1 MTSEEHAQNGAS
13 APLELRVPL
22 LYGGAE
28 NRAPLR
34 FCGTSIGAPA
44 FWAPAD
50 IEPLLHSD
58 DQFLHDREAQRYRL
72 FGRLA
77 PHASVA
83 QAQAELSAA
92 LDGLRA
98 LHDPRSDAAK
108 PATAMVWRGSPFPLP
123 LGEYRGLMLAIA
135 LIMAAAGLVL
145 MVACANV
152 ASLQLAR
159 MRARDDELRIRLSL
173 GANRLRIVRQL
184 VTESTLVGLMS
195 GGLALLLTWVLLK
208 ETVRAAANM
217 FPGEYGAMVFDV
229 APDLAIFAYVCAV
242 SLIAGMISG
251 LAPAMESSRA
261 ALKPPS
267 SGGTATAGT
276 RRLQDILI
284 AAQVTLSLV
293 LMVAAAMAI
302 RSSIRAVAI
311 DTGYETRQV
320 LALNIQF
327 PDSLKYTAY
336 RKRALMDELRARLG
350 RLPGVVATTNARTP
364 AETQSRTAAATLKR
378 TDSSR
383 LDRQAILHYT
393 YVQPNYFET
402 LGIPL
407 MLGSGFTAQA
417 DRTVVMSESAARELW
432 GSQNPIGRSVRLGAT
447 DEKPRRVN
455 ELVADGLSYQVVGV
469 ARDTRTTDFS
479 ATVTKRIYLQ
489 LPEDRAATYP
499 ILLRIRNTPADTIRL
514 IEPLLTAVDPN
525 LVADCATLEYLL
537 RQTAAFIAAMMA
549 ALVSSAVGL
558 LGLALAIM
566 GIYGT
571 VSYIVVLR
579 TREVGIRM
587 AIGAQAGDVLWA
599 ILRECARPLL
609 AGLAFGSLMAAG
621 LAYFAS
627 GLLFGLDGIDVESQA
642 LVALT
647 LLAIGL
653 TASYLPARR
662 ATRIDPLVA
671 LRHQ

>member
-1 MTSEEHAQNGAS
+1 
-13 APLELRVPL
+13 
-22 LYGGAE
+22 
-28 NRAPLR
+28 
-34 FCGTSIGAPA
+34 
-44 FWAPAD
+44 
-50 IEPLLHSD
+50 
-58 DQFLHDREAQRYRL
+58 
-72 FGRLA
+72 
-77 PHASVA
+77 
-83 QAQAELSAA
+83 
-92 LDGLRA
+92 
-98 LHDPRSDAAK
+98 
-108 PATAMVWRGSPFPLP
+108 
-123 LGEYRGLMLAIA
+123 
-135 LIMAAAGLVL
+135 

-184 VTESTLVGLMS
+184 VTESAVVGLMS
-195 GGLALLLTWVLLK
+195 GGLALLFTWVLLK
-208 ETVRAAANM
+208 QTAVAAANLI
-217 FPGEYGAMVFDV
+217 PGEYGGLVFDV

-261 ALKPPS
+261 ALKPAS
-267 SGGTATAGT
+267 SGSTATAGT

-320 LALNIQF
+320 LALHVEF
-327 PDSLKYTAY
+327 PDSLKYTAG
-336 RKRALMDELRARLG
+336 RKRTLVDELRARLA
-350 RLPGVVATTNARTP
+350 RLPGVVAMTNARLP
-364 AETQSRTAAATLKR
+364 ADIESRTAAATLER
-378 TDSSR
+378 ADSSR
-383 LDRQAILHYT
+383 LGRQAILHYT

-407 MLGSGFTAQA
+407 MLGSGFTARA
-417 DRTVVMSESAARELW
+417 ERTVVVSESTARELW

-447 DEKPRRVN
+447 DELPRRAN

-479 ATVTKRIYLQ
+479 ATVSKRIYLQ
-489 LPEDRAATYP
+489 LPDDRAATYP
-499 ILLRIRNTPADTIRL
+499 ILVRIRNTPAADTIRL

-525 LVADCATLEYLL
+525 LVANCATLENLL
-537 RQTAAFIAAMMA
+537 QQTAAFIVAMLA

-558 LGLALAIM
+558 LGLVLAIM

-587 AIGAQAGDVLWA
+587 AIGAQVGDVLWA
-599 ILRECARPLL
+599 ILRECGRPLV
-609 AGLAFGSLMAAG
+609 AGLALGSLLAAG
-621 LAYFAS
+621 LAHFAR

-653 TASYLPARR
+653 IASYPPALR
-662 ATRIDPLVA
+662 ATRVDPLVA

>member
-1 MTSEEHAQNGAS
+1 
-13 APLELRVPL
+13 
-22 LYGGAE
+22 
-28 NRAPLR
+28 
-34 FCGTSIGAPA
+34 
-44 FWAPAD
+44 
-50 IEPLLHSD
+50 
-58 DQFLHDREAQRYRL
+58 
-72 FGRLA
+72 
-77 PHASVA
+77 
-83 QAQAELSAA
+83 
-92 LDGLRA
+92 
-98 LHDPRSDAAK
+98 
-108 PATAMVWRGSPFPLP
+108 
-123 LGEYRGLMLAIA
+123 
-135 LIMAAAGLVL
+135 
-145 MVACANV
+145 
-152 ASLQLAR
+152 
-159 MRARDDELRIRLSL
+159 
-173 GANRLRIVRQL
+173 
-184 VTESTLVGLMS
+184 
-195 GGLALLLTWVLLK
+195 
-208 ETVRAAANM
+208 
-217 FPGEYGAMVFDV
+217 MVFDV

-242 SLIAGMISG
+242 SPIAGMISG
-251 LAPAMESSRA
+251 LAPAMESSRV
-261 ALKPPS
+261 ALKPAS

-302 RSSIRAVAI
+302 RSSTRAVAI

-327 PDSLKYTAY
+327 PDSLKYTAS
-336 RKRALMDELRARLG
+336 RKRALMDELRVRLA
-350 RLPGVVATTNARTP
+350 RLPGVVTMTSARTP
-364 AETQSRTAAATLKR
+364 ADMASRTAAATLER

-383 LDRQAILHYT
+383 LGRQAILHYT
-393 YVQPNYFET
+393 FVQPNYFET

-407 MLGSGFTAQA
+407 ILGGGFTARA
-417 DRTVVMSESAARELW
+417 ERTVVVSESAAHELW
-432 GSQNPIGRSVRLGAT
+432 GSQDPIGRIVRLGAT
-447 DEKPRRVN
+447 DEVPRRTN
-455 ELVADGLSYQVVGV
+455 ELVADGLSYQVAGV

-489 LPEDRAATYP
+489 LSDDRAATYP
-499 ILLRIRNTPADTIRL
+499 ILMRIRNTPAETIRL

-537 RQTAAFIAAMMA
+537 RQTAAFITAMLA

-558 LGLALAIM
+558 MGLALAIM

-609 AGLAFGSLMAAG
+609 AGLALGSIMAAG
-621 LAYFAS
+621 LAYFAR

-642 LVALT
+642 VVALT

-653 TASYLPARR
+653 IASYPPARR
-662 ATRIDPLVA
+662 ATRVDPLVA